1 MFSKACTYGIRG
13 ALYIASRSKAG
24 EFTGVKEVAST
35 LDVPQAFTAKIL
47 QTLVKSGIVISVRG
61 PNGGFKLNEEAEK
74 TVLDVVLAID
84 GADYFVGCA
93 LGLSE
98 CSSENPCPLHTE
110 FVKIRSSLRDRLASM
125 SLAQARELLEEQHFR
140 ISG

>member
-24 EFTGVKEVAST
+24 EFTGVKEVASK
-35 LDVPQAFTAKIL
+35 LDIPQAFTSKIL
-47 QTLVKSGIVISVRG
+47 QTLVKSDIVTSVRG
-61 PNGGFKLNEEAEK
+61 PNGGFKLNDEVSK

-84 GADYFVGCA
+84 GTDYFVGCA
-93 LGLSE
+93 LGLTE

-110 FVKIRSSLRDRLASM
+110 FVNIRSSLRNRLAAM
-125 SLAQARELLEEQHFR
+125 SLSEARELLEEQHFR